1 MATIIELTGYILFY
15 TLVDDEDIFIEIY
28 EEKLPQKLVEEKNNN
43 PNINMS
49 MGTPNY
55 SNEGLII
62 DSKYDTPTPY
72 QDNSNYDEKI
82 AKLEE
87 ENNMIK
93 NDKRSLENE
102 VNSLRTTNNVFKIK
116 NEKLT
121 QENEKLIKELA
132 QKETEI
138 EKIKKRY

>member
-1 MATIIELTGYILFY
+1 MKIH
-15 TLVDDEDIFIEIY
+15 

-43 PNINMS
+43 PNINIS

-55 SNEGLII
+55 SNEELNI
-62 DSKYDTPTPY
+62 DSKYDTSTPY
-72 QDNSNYDEKI
+72 KDNYNFDEKI

-93 NDKRSLENE
+93 SDKRSLEKE
-102 VNSLRTTNNVFKIK
+102 VNSLRTTNNVLKIK